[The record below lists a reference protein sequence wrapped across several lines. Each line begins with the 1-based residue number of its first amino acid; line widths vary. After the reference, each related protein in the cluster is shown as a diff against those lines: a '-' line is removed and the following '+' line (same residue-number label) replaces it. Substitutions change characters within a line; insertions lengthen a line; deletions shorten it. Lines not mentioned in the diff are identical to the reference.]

1 MKKSRAEK
9 NEVETNRCARV
20 GELVRRVQL
29 AVRGKAALFVSN
41 RDDPQLERAL
51 ETELGLELDWC
62 VLNPRRMQAAAQRVR
77 CGRYS
82 LVIVAT
88 GFVSH
93 SVDRVLGK
101 AAKSA
106 GVPFVRA
113 RRGRLQATAYAI
125 SHFSDSWVAS
135 NSDDIHAQ

>member
-1 MKKSRAEK
+1 MAKQTVKKEI
-9 NEVETNRCARV
+9 
-20 GELVRRVQL
+20 ELMRRVRV
-29 AVRGKAALFVSN
+29 AVTGEAALFVSN
-41 RDDPQLERAL
+41 RDDPQLKRAI
-51 ETELGLELDWC
+51 EAELGLSLDWC
-62 VLNPRRMQAAAQRVR
+62 VLNPRRMQSAAKRVR

-82 LVIVAT
+82 LIIVAT

-113 RRGRLQATAYAI
+113 RRGRLQATAHAI
-125 SHFSDSWVAS
+125 SRLS
-135 NSDDIHAQ
+135 NR

>member
-1 MKKSRAEK
+1 MAKRTVKS
-9 NEVETNRCARV
+9 EVEMGGCARA
-20 GELVRRVQL
+20 GELVRRVRL
-29 AVRGKAALFVSN
+29 AVDGEVALFVSN
-41 RDDPQLERAL
+41 RHEPQLKHKL

-62 VLNPRRMQAAAQRVR
+62 VLNPRRLQAAAERVR

-82 LVIVAT
+82 LIIVAT

-93 SVDRVLGK
+93 SVERVLGK

-113 RRGRLQATAYAI
+113 RRGRLRATAHAI
-125 SHFSDSWVAS
+125 SRFSDSSIVDDS
-135 NSDDIHAQ
+135 ND